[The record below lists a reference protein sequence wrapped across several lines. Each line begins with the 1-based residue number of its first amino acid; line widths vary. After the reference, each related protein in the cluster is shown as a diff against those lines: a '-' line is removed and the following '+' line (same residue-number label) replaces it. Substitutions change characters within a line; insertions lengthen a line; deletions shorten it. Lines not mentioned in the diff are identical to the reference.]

1 MPAWC
6 PVQNTR
12 IHLHLTILSETV
24 LRRRVLSVGDV
35 RSKSSLTADIFR
47 LFVGSIISLQT
58 ADDHQ
63 NHLRPQKN
71 SRIFS
76 TAQIRFKWHEA
87 VTSFQ
92 RKGSSFIFGH
102 VVSEENNTG
111 VGMGFI
117 WARPLSLTQA
127 SGLKHQTKHQNY
139 LACDHSLC
147 ASSLWVH
154 VDLVLLYAPMCLL
167 DFANSYNSLSSGSV
181 FGSLGPAS
189 CD

>member
-1 MPAWC
+1 MVWWR
-6 PVQNTR
+6 PVNVSDLSSQL
-12 IHLHLTILSETV
+12 LHQKAAHT
-24 LRRRVLSVGDV
+24 
-35 RSKSSLTADIFR
+35 KPCLTAHFE
-47 LFVGSIISLQT
+47 LVTSAGHSMCSIISLQT

-154 VDLVLLYAPMCLL
+154 VDLVLLYAPMCFL